1 MATILMSL
9 WNLHQDYLTGD
20 KVTSQLQQRIIYF
33 PQERADVFT
42 VHEQLPHQE
51 SWQTS
56 YLFNYSPS
64 EPGATALKR
73 WELDTKHREDSA
85 WGVCSLYKQE
95 RKRRQ
100 GEAEC
105 LSLGHAP
112 DPWQSQK

>member
-51 SWQTS
+51 S
-56 YLFNYSPS
+56 
-64 EPGATALKR
+64 
-73 WELDTKHREDSA
+73 
-85 WGVCSLYKQE
+85 
-95 RKRRQ
+95 
-100 GEAEC
+100 
-105 LSLGHAP
+105 
-112 DPWQSQK
+112 